1 MKTLSN
7 PVPIHG
13 PHPTGLIMLRA
24 ATPSFAGMTSAV
36 ADGPDVIGRIE
47 AWVASYLDGPD
58 GAAKESGLAGWQER
72 AIELFDRRVR
82 TQPRSEAAV
91 AAAGWKRI
99 AIGRK
104 RGATTVRLLDKTL
117 VKESDLGELS
127 EELTD
132 LVEAG
137 HDRLVLDFASVERLS
152 CAIVPMLAEIARRCA
167 AEGHG
172 QLRVSNLRPEIA
184 PLLGLS
190 PMTRELNRRTADASP
205 VDCPWPG
212 LDLPRPLPDAL
223 LASFL
228 TEKTSV
234 VSPEAAER
242 EAEMSTNP
250 ATAPDEVIAKCLV
263 VQTGS
268 ARGRSLPIRG
278 RGIVI
283 GRDPGC
289 QVRSDHAFLSRRH
302 AEIRTVGDRV
312 LLRDLGSTNG
322 TILNDSQVG
331 RDEVEVHAGDRL
343 QIGPLK
349 FVVALDT
356 KTLTKSP
363 GAEQIAQWLGP
374 ESDDADNCDD
384 ETAYDL
390 PATSHPLRRQVIG
403 DVLIITP
410 LDPQLLSGAD
420 VTVFRDELATLLV
433 GPVPHR
439 VVLNLKLVA
448 RLSNAAI
455 GILVAH
461 HIRLDRVG
469 GALRLCEPH
478 VRVAE
483 ALNQIRVPL
492 LLDVHATE
500 DEAVISSWDRPMA

>member
-1 MKTLSN
+1 
-7 PVPIHG
+7 
-13 PHPTGLIMLRA
+13 MLRA

-58 GAAKESGLAGWQER
+58 GPAKDSGLAGWQER
-72 AIELFDRRVR
+72 AIELFDRRIR
-82 TQPRSEAAV
+82 TQPKAKAAEAAS
-91 AAAGWKRI
+91 GWKRI

-104 RGATTVRLLDKTL
+104 HGATVVHLLDKTL

-137 HDRLVLDFASVERLS
+137 HDRLVLDFACVERLS
-152 CAIVPMLAEIARRCA
+152 CAIVPLLAEIARKCGA
-167 AEGHG
+167 DGHG
-172 QLRVSNLRPEIA
+172 QLRVSNLRPEVA
-184 PLLGLS
+184 PVLGLS
-190 PMTRELNRRTADASP
+190 PMTRELNRRTEGAPAL
-205 VDCPWPG
+205 DCPWPG
-212 LDLPRPLPDAL
+212 LDRPRPLPDAV
-223 LASFL
+223 LASLL
-228 TEKTSV
+228 TEKKSAL
-234 VSPEAAER
+234 SPVDAEG
-242 EAEMSTNP
+242 EDAMSTNS
-250 ATAPDEVIAKCLV
+250 ATTRNEPLAACLV
-263 VQTGS
+263 VESGP
-268 ARGRSLPIRG
+268 ARGRSLTIRD
-278 RGIVI
+278 RGLVI
-283 GRDPGC
+283 GRDPAC

-302 AEIRTVGDRV
+302 AEVRTVGGRV

-322 TILNDSQVG
+322 TLLNDSPVG
-331 RDEVEVHAGDRL
+331 VEEVEVQVGDRL

-349 FVVALDT
+349 FLVATET
-356 KTLTKSP
+356 KTRTKLP
-363 GAEQIAQWLGP
+363 GAKQIAQWLGP
-374 ESDDADNCDD
+374 EADDAENCDD

-403 DVLIITP
+403 DVLVVTP

-420 VTVFRDELATLLV
+420 VTVFRDELAALLV
-433 GPVPHR
+433 GAVPHR

-461 HIRLDRVG
+461 HVRLDRVG

-478 VRVAE
+478 ARVAE
-483 ALNQIRVPL
+483 VLNQIRVPL

-500 DEAVISSWDRPMA
+500 DEAVISSWDHSSV

>member
-1 MKTLSN
+1 
-7 PVPIHG
+7 
-13 PHPTGLIMLRA
+13 MLRA
-24 ATPSFAGMTSAV
+24 ATPSFVGMTSAIV
-36 ADGPDVIGRIE
+36 DGPDVIGRIE

-72 AIELFDRRVR
+72 AIELFDHRVR
-82 TQPRSEAAV
+82 TQPKAKAAEAT
-91 AAAGWKRI
+91 AGWRRI

-104 RGATTVRLLDKTL
+104 HGATVVRLLDKTL

-127 EELTD
+127 EELID

-137 HDRLVLDFASVERLS
+137 HDRLVLDFAIVERLS
-152 CAIVPMLAEIARRCA
+152 CAIVPLLSEIAHRCNA
-167 AEGHG
+167 DGHG
-172 QLRVSNLRPEIA
+172 QLRVFNLRPEVA
-184 PLLGLS
+184 PVLGLS
-190 PMTRELNRRTADASP
+190 PMTRELNRRTGVLAF
-205 VDCPWPG
+205 DCPWPG
-212 LDLPRPLPDAL
+212 LDQPRPLPDAV

-228 TEKTSV
+228 TEKTLV
-234 VSPEAAER
+234 VSSEAAER
-242 EAEMSTNP
+242 EAAMSTNP
-250 ATAPDEVIAKCLV
+250 VTAPSEVLATCLV
-263 VQTGS
+263 VESGS
-268 ARGRSLPIRG
+268 ARGRSLPIRD
-278 RGIVI
+278 RAIVI

-302 AEIRTVGDRV
+302 AEVRTDGDRV

-322 TILNDSQVG
+322 TILNDAQVG
-331 RDEVEVHAGDRL
+331 RDEVEVRVGDRL

-349 FVVALDT
+349 FLVALDNRAMP
-356 KTLTKSP
+356 KLP
-363 GAEQIAQWLGP
+363 GAAQIAQWLGP
-374 ESDDADNCDD
+374 EADDAENCDD

-390 PATSHPLRRQVIG
+390 PATLHPLRRQVIG
-403 DVLIITP
+403 DVLVVTP
-410 LDPQLLSGAD
+410 LDPQLLAGAD

-478 VRVAE
+478 ARVAE

-500 DEAVISSWDRPMA
+500 DEAVISSWDRPSV